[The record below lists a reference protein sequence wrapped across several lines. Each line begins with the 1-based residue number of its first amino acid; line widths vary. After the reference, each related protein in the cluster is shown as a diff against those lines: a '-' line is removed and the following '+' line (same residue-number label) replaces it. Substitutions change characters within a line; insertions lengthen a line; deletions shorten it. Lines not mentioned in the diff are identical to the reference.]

1 VHEIT
6 ASWSCALS
14 CASSACDRPMLDWG
28 CGGVHVSGC
37 LWHQHQHGGV
47 DAGAVGGGRRAPTRL
62 LTLGFLNAQVGQA
75 AQTIQSRPIVT
86 PTPRK
91 LICFTAID
99 LPLAP
104 DPELKFNCLSNIK
117 AYRHQQPPSCPP
129 PSRNSRASGHALSP
143 TSRTTANSTSC
154 PSSPLI
160 GSQRYCRIPC

>member
-1 VHEIT
+1 VHEMT

-14 CASSACDRPMLDWG
+14 CASSACDRPMLNWG
-28 CGGVHVSGC
+28 CGGVHVSRC

-47 DAGAVGGGRRAPTRL
+47 DAGAIGGGRRAPTRL
-62 LTLGFLNAQVGQA
+62 LTLGFLNVQVGQA

-104 DPELKFNCLSNIK
+104 DPELKINCLSNKK
-117 AYRHQQPPSCPP
+117 AYRHQHRHHAHHPQGIRERLATHCRRPP
-129 PSRNSRASGHALSP
+129 G
-143 TSRTTANSTSC
+143 
-154 PSSPLI
+154 PL
-160 GSQRYCRIPC
+160 QTVQAAPAVP